1 MPVPGRHSPNII
13 DGGFLMKRVL
23 ELFGY
28 EKACLPLK
36 QLQGKH
42 AEKYTH
48 FRELLNHNH
57 REPSLMPF
65 SPQIT
70 ST

>member
-1 MPVPGRHSPNII
+1 
-13 DGGFLMKRVL
+13 MKRVL

-36 QLQGKH
+36 QLEGKH
-42 AEKYTH
+42 VEKYVH

-57 REPSLMPF
+57 RALSLMAEMEDISYCGKP
-65 SPQIT
+65 
-70 ST
+70 